1 MAKSSSTGSG
11 ASKGSAAKSGG
22 SKRKPAAKSSAKQS
36 ASGGKPQAKARPAG
50 GSQSS
55 AADALIKLLE
65 SPLVAEI
72 LALGASAALASL
84 AAQRF
89 GRSEDGKGTR
99 RALKTAAKAAAAAM
113 GQRLA
118 SEVEEIRKA
127 SKPRADEAE

>member
-1 MAKSSSTGSG
+1 MAKTTT
-11 ASKGSAAKSGG
+11 SKGSTKGSTGKAGGTRKPVAKARGQSGRKSQSEGKSGG
-22 SKRKPAAKSSAKQS
+22 SA
-36 ASGGKPQAKARPAG
+36 
-50 GSQSS
+50 QSS

-72 LALGASAALASL
+72 LAIGASAALATL

-127 SKPRADEAE
+127 SKPKADEAA

>member
-1 MAKSSSTGSG
+1 MAKTTT
-11 ASKGSAAKSGG
+11 SKGSTKGSTGKAGGTRKPVAMARGQSGGKSQSEGKSGG
-22 SKRKPAAKSSAKQS
+22 SA
-36 ASGGKPQAKARPAG
+36 
-50 GSQSS
+50 QSS

-72 LALGASAALASL
+72 LAIGASAALATL

-127 SKPRADEAE
+127 SKPKADEAA

>member
-1 MAKSSSTGSG
+1 MAKSTTSKNSGKGSG
-11 ASKGSAAKSGG
+11 GKAGGTRKPVAKARPRSGGDSGGNSGSAKKSGG
-22 SKRKPAAKSSAKQS
+22 SAQT
-36 ASGGKPQAKARPAG
+36 
-50 GSQSS
+50 S
-55 AADALIKLLE
+55 AADALLKLLE

-72 LALGASAALASL
+72 LAIGASAALATL

-99 RALKTAAKAAAAAM
+99 RALKSAAKAAAAAM

-127 SKPRADEAE
+127 SKPKPDEAA